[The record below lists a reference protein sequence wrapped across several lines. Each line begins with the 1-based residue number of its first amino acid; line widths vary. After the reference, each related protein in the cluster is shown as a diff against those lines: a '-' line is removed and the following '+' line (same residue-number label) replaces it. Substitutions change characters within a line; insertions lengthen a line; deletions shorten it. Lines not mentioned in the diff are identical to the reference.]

1 MNVLESLL
9 PRPNFEAI
17 MNDENEKNKLL
28 SESILQLN
36 PVSRMVG
43 IMVDLMVQN
52 QAKLTIAPKERLE
65 LAANAQKD
73 ADKCVG
79 LAYAISCIEGD
90 LKLKKTPQ
98 ERNIFKAALLSQLE
112 TKSFET
118 PECVKNFLKQREKN
132 IPTTQ

>member
-1 MNVLESLL
+1 
-9 PRPNFEAI
+9 

-52 QAKLTIAPKERLE
+52 QAQLTIAPKERLE

-118 PECVKNFLKQREKN
+118 PECVKNFLKQREQN